1 MLYYI
6 QSCFISVGTLV
17 ATSPRRMDPKGR
29 TWERVVSITR
39 QPRSAP
45 TTKIEDGSEEQFS
58 GTLLED
64 IRIRNIFQ
72 AEIVHLSTYFES
84 EAPKGY
90 KNTMH
95 GYDFNDEITTTA
107 NKALLRASV
116 VAVSRLPVIRDLLPK
131 KKTPYNSLIKDGDC
145 VIYDVVLKPGKNID
159 LRAFPRA
166 GPRESLHFNPKT
178 VNAAILTCG
187 GLCPGLNVVVR
198 SLTHS
203 LI

>member
-1 MLYYI
+1 M
-6 QSCFISVGTLV
+6 
-17 ATSPRRMDPKGR
+17 
-29 TWERVVSITR
+29 
-39 QPRSAP
+39 
-45 TTKIEDGSEEQFS
+45 
-58 GTLLED
+58 
-64 IRIRNIFQ
+64 
-72 AEIVHLSTYFES
+72 HLSTYFES

-131 KKTPYNSLIKDGDC
+131 KKTPYNSLIKDGEC

-159 LRAFPRA
+159 SRAFPRA